1 MMINSEKL
9 MGRMESKGTLLSE
22 KSISNVGVIRRRLV
36 DIDGM
41 LKDKLVLA
49 KVREGIRRQEEER
62 LRRVEREDDI
72 EERDDDD
79 RDIDMDDG
87 KRKRKKPKP
96 GGPSN
101 ILGPAGAILTG
112 AGIALIANN
121 LGTFRVTAQVLKG
134 VGSVA
139 VSTFMGAATAINAG
153 YKVVNAIETRTLQ
166 MFGDKGLQTLKQFQ
180 KVFSTF
186 VNVAIVTAVTA
197 GGVSVLGKTRRRLFP
212 GRKPPIT
219 PPPIPPIKTNAV
231 DIFDTRSKVTEGLEK
246 IFRKARRRKPSRSF
260 AEVKREIDLRE
271 FDSLTP
277 EAKRRIR
284 SENIRRTLSETRE
297 GLFDRKPRVQRED
310 FLGMNKP
317 RRRVRVPDSPINLL
331 QRQRQRS
338 TRRIVTPVG
347 DQLIDDIL
355 GSESFKEKAAK
366 LKQAQKNAAV
376 EVFTELNKNVFSRD
390 GTYYLRKGDKIYL
403 LEEVTIGNRQRLV
416 RATNSPPI
424 DESTFN
430 RASGRTVTKKFGE
443 SVQDQQ
449 TQQPQSNVKRKIK
462 SDSNFFEDPGGGPG
476 AMKLRRGIISN
487 ADNVTNVKSLSKL
500 LEAFGGLPL
509 IKATRQFLGNTVGR
523 IPLFGDLI
531 GILLDVFVFKQP
543 VQKALFMAAGGALG
557 GSIGAWLGGI
567 LGTAVP
573 VVGNLAGAVVGGFLG
588 GVGGDLLGGFL
599 YDVLFAGKPGFPA
612 ATTQNP
618 LEKGAKGT
626 LKLGLSGG
634 GLVPA
639 LLSMNNGGSVPDIGY
654 SASYDKPGAGSVRF
668 IPIPITSSSDTG
680 STTTSSGGVFVTKR
694 KRSQS
699 SLYAGG
705 LIT

>member
-9 MGRMESKGTLLSE
+9 MGRMESKGTLLSK

-79 RDIDMDDG
+79 RDIDMDGG

-134 VGSVA
+134 IGSVA

-197 GGVSVLGKTRRRLFP
+197 GGVSVLGKTRRSLFP
-212 GRKPPIT
+212 GRFKRPKFESNEIAGITDLRTKPTKRTIG
-219 PPPIPPIKTNAV
+219 N
-231 DIFDTRSKVTEGLEK
+231 LEK
-246 IFRKARRRKPSRSF
+246 ILKKRVGRPKKFQTL
-260 AEVKREIDLRE
+260 AEVEADLNLRE
-271 FDSLTP
+271 FQKLQKKFLKLKKSKKVVKPKPTSIVKSFRPDRQPDLGLDDSDMGRFRPP
-277 EAKRRIR
+277 EVIQNDIRSIRIR
-284 SENIRRTLSETRE
+284 ARQNLTEYQMGFISADDFEIR
-297 GLFDRKPRVQRED
+297 
-310 FLGMNKP
+310 
-317 RRRVRVPDSPINLL
+317 
-331 QRQRQRS
+331 
-338 TRRIVTPVG
+338 
-347 DQLIDDIL
+347 
-355 GSESFKEKAAK
+355 
-366 LKQAQKNAAV
+366 
-376 EVFTELNKNVFSRD
+376 
-390 GTYYLRKGDKIYL
+390 
-403 LEEVTIGNRQRLV
+403 RQRLV
-416 RATNSPPI
+416 EDLRLKRNELNFVKSTDPLDRMAQNLGIDRELFKSKVPKKQKRLPP
-424 DESTFN
+424 
-430 RASGRTVTKKFGE
+430 SGTV
-443 SVQDQQ
+443 QQQQ
-449 TQQPQSNVKRKIK
+449 TQQPQAGGRRIK
-462 SDSNFFEDPGGGPG
+462 SENFFEDPSGGPG

-487 ADNVTNVKSLSKL
+487 ADNVTNVKSLSTL

-543 VQKALFMAAGGALG
+543 LQKALFMAAGGALG

-567 LGTAVP
+567 LGTVVP

-588 GVGGDLLGGFL
+588 GVGGDMLGGFL

-618 LEKGAKGT
+618 LEKTAKST

-680 STTTSSGGVFVTKR
+680 STNTSSSGVFLTKR
-694 KRSQS
+694 KRSQP

>member
-22 KSISNVGVIRRRLV
+22 KSISNMGVIRRRLV

-72 EERDDDD
+72 EDRDDD
-79 RDIDMDDG
+79 RDIDMDGG

-101 ILGPAGAILTG
+101 ILGPAGGILTG

-134 VGSVA
+134 IGSVA

-166 MFGDKGLQTLKQFQ
+166 MFGDKGLRTLKQFQ

-197 GGVSVLGKTRRRLFP
+197 GGVSVLGKTRRSLFP
-212 GRKPPIT
+212 GRVKPPIT
-219 PPPIPPIKTNAV
+219 PPPIKTNAV
-231 DIFDTRSKVTEGLEK
+231 DIFDTRTKVTEGLEK
-246 IFRKARRRKPSRSF
+246 IFRKARRRKPLRSF

-277 EAKRRIR
+277 EAKTRIR
-284 SENIRRTLSETRE
+284 SENRRRTLLEAESKV

-331 QRQRQRS
+331 QRQKQRS
-338 TRRIVTPVG
+338 ARRIVTPVG
-347 DQLIDDIL
+347 DELLKQLKVPVYRETDPNVITRMVRGREKFYYVEDGKLTELRQVIIGDQQSL
-355 GSESFKEKAAK
+355 VPKEKLTK
-366 LKQAQKNAAV
+366 
-376 EVFTELNKNVFSRD
+376 S
-390 GTYYLRKGDKIYL
+390 
-403 LEEVTIGNRQRLV
+403 
-416 RATNSPPI
+416 
-424 DESTFN
+424 
-430 RASGRTVTKKFGE
+430 VTKKLSKVTQEEAKYKMKDGTPE
-443 SVQDQQ
+443 IEKRINELNADRTLQDQQ

-462 SDSNFFEDPGGGPG
+462 SDSNFFEDPSGGPG

-509 IKATRQFLGNTVGR
+509 VKATRQFLGNTVGR
-523 IPLFGDLI
+523 IPLFGDII
-531 GILLDVFVFKQP
+531 GVLLDYFVFKQP
-543 VQKALFMAAGGALG
+543 LQKALFMAAGGSLG
-557 GSIGAWLGGI
+557 GSIGALLGGI
-567 LGTAVP
+567 LGSAVP
-573 VVGNLAGAVVGGFLG
+573 VVGTLAGSVVGGFLG
-588 GVGGDLLGGFL
+588 GAGGDLLGGFL

-618 LEKGAKGT
+618 LEKTAKST

-680 STTTSSGGVFVTKR
+680 STNTSSGGVFLTKR
-694 KRSQS
+694 KRSQP

>member
-1 MMINSEKL
+1 MMIDSEKL

-22 KSISNVGVIRRRLV
+22 KSISNMGVIRRRLV

-72 EERDDDD
+72 EDRDDDD
-79 RDIDMDDG
+79 RDIDMDGG
-87 KRKRKKPKP
+87 KIKRKKPKP

-134 VGSVA
+134 IGSVA

-153 YKVVNAIETRTLQ
+153 YNIVNAIEAKTLQ
-166 MFGDKGLQTLKQFQ
+166 MFGNKGLQTLKQFQ

-197 GGVSVLGKTRRRLFP
+197 GGVSVLGKTRRSLFP
-212 GRKPPIT
+212 GRFKRPKFDSNEIAGITDLRTKPTKRTIG
-219 PPPIPPIKTNAV
+219 N
-231 DIFDTRSKVTEGLEK
+231 LEK
-246 IFRKARRRKPSRSF
+246 ILKKRVGRPKKFQTL
-260 AEVKREIDLRE
+260 AEVEADINLRE
-271 FDSLTP
+271 FQKLQKKFFKLKKSKKVVVSSPFERITKSKSFQKR
-277 EAKRRIR
+277 AKRLRQ
-284 SENIRRTLSETRE
+284 NI
-297 GLFDRKPRVQRED
+297 K
-310 FLGMNKP
+310 K
-317 RRRVRVPDSPINLL
+317 
-331 QRQRQRS
+331 
-338 TRRIVTPVG
+338 G
-347 DQLIDDIL
+347 D
-355 GSESFKEKAAK
+355 
-366 LKQAQKNAAV
+366 AV
-376 EVFTELNKNVFSRD
+376 EAANEFAEKTGQVRL
-390 GTYYLRKGDKIYL
+390 LRNQVKLEGDDAFY
-403 LEEVTIGNRQRLV
+403 
-416 RATNSPPI
+416 
-424 DESTFN
+424 
-430 RASGRTVTKKFGE
+430 VTKKGKIKLDIVTFGDIDGTFKDFYFFDARLSSYIQNKRVQKATIE
-443 SVQDQQ
+443 KILFDEKIELDDATGQFKLDDSNFKPDDFNTQDQK

-462 SDSNFFEDPGGGPG
+462 SDSNFFEDPSGGPG

-509 IKATRQFLGNTVGR
+509 VKATRQFLGNTVGR
-523 IPLFGDLI
+523 IPLFGDII
-531 GILLDVFVFKQP
+531 GVLLDYFVFKQP
-543 VQKALFMAAGGALG
+543 LQKALFMAAGGALG

-567 LGTAVP
+567 LGTVVP

-588 GVGGDLLGGFL
+588 GAGGDLLGGFL

-618 LEKGAKGT
+618 LEKTAKST

-680 STTTSSGGVFVTKR
+680 STNTSSGGVFITKR

>member
-22 KSISNVGVIRRRLV
+22 KSISNMGVIRRRLV

-72 EERDDDD
+72 EDRDDD
-79 RDIDMDDG
+79 RDIDMDGG

-134 VGSVA
+134 IGSVA

-166 MFGDKGLQTLKQFQ
+166 MFGDKGLRTLKQFQ

-197 GGVSVLGKTRRRLFP
+197 GGVSVLGKTRRSLFP
-212 GRKPPIT
+212 GRVKPSPKIRT
-219 PPPIPPIKTNAV
+219 KGFSIKRPLGVKDVRRSLSKRNVTTNLSGFGTIEQGRAGVPVFAGRDKIVRFIRGKQESKQSKQQTNFDINPETGREYTRFDPEIGMAPPEGESGRRVTTERGNVRATFAKDLENAEQLRKVFGVDGTNPNP
-231 DIFDTRSKVTEGLEK
+231 KLLQEGLDEINAGRYK
-246 IFRKARRRKPSRSF
+246 GFDDFLRRKT
-260 AEVKREIDLRE
+260 AEYSSD
-271 FDSLTP
+271 
-277 EAKRRIR
+277 A
-284 SENIRRTLSETRE
+284 
-297 GLFDRKPRVQRED
+297 RKPRSIKKQR
-310 FLGMNKP
+310 
-317 RRRVRVPDSPINLL
+317 
-331 QRQRQRS
+331 
-338 TRRIVTPVG
+338 
-347 DQLIDDIL
+347 
-355 GSESFKEKAAK
+355 
-366 LKQAQKNAAV
+366 
-376 EVFTELNKNVFSRD
+376 
-390 GTYYLRKGDKIYL
+390 
-403 LEEVTIGNRQRLV
+403 TITG
-416 RATNSPPI
+416 SPPNQPLI
-424 DESTFN
+424 RGSKTGRGFFNDNSRFN
-430 RASGRTVTKKFGE
+430 RIFESPLDDFGIGGGNTISGPSFFNQRPAPLTSRQILSQQGSFNAPKIINQVTK
-443 SVQDQQ
+443 
-449 TQQPQSNVKRKIK
+449 
-462 SDSNFFEDPGGGPG
+462 
-476 AMKLRRGIISN
+476 N
-487 ADNVTNVKSLSKL
+487 ADNFTNVKSLSTL
-500 LEAFGGLPL
+500 LEAFGGIPL
-509 IKATRQFLGNTVGR
+509 VKATRQFLGNTVGR
-523 IPLFGDLI
+523 IPLLGDLI
-531 GILLDVFVFKQP
+531 GVLLDVFVFKQP
-543 VQKALFMAAGGALG
+543 IQKALFMAAGGALG

-567 LGTAVP
+567 LGTVVP

-588 GVGGDLLGGFL
+588 GVGGDMLGGFL

-618 LEKGAKGT
+618 LEKTAKST

-694 KRSQS
+694 KRSQP

>member
-1 MMINSEKL
+1 MMIDSEKL

-79 RDIDMDDG
+79 RDIDMDGG

-134 VGSVA
+134 IGSVA

-166 MFGDKGLQTLKQFQ
+166 MFGDKGLRTLKQFQ

-231 DIFDTRSKVTEGLEK
+231 DIFDTRSKPTEGLEK
-246 IFRKARRRKPSRSF
+246 IFRKARRRKPTKTY
-260 AEVKREIDLRE
+260 EQIKREIDLRE

-277 EAKRRIR
+277 KAKAKIR
-284 SENIRRTLSETRE
+284 LDNIKKTLIE
-297 GLFDRKPRVQRED
+297 
-310 FLGMNKP
+310 
-317 RRRVRVPDSPINLL
+317 
-331 QRQRQRS
+331 
-338 TRRIVTPVG
+338 
-347 DQLIDDIL
+347 
-355 GSESFKEKAAK
+355 
-366 LKQAQKNAAV
+366 
-376 EVFTELNKNVFSRD
+376 
-390 GTYYLRKGDKIYL
+390 
-403 LEEVTIGNRQRLV
+403 
-416 RATNSPPI
+416 
-424 DESTFN
+424 
-430 RASGRTVTKKFGE
+430 GRTVIPDRPKTINRGFQFGQRKGRSSRFTGPENLLEKLRERTKKDFNILGIDDPTSGYDLKQL
-443 SVQDQQ
+443 SVEDQIEYQ
-449 TQQPQSNVKRKIK
+449 KILNEEAIARSKSLSMKEQNLIKNNVNKGRKILK
-462 SDSNFFEDPGGGPG
+462 KIQQDASSGVPDVDNFLNPNKRAAFFDPMNPRASVIGGSSFFDRPIRTNKQILEGTPL
-476 AMKLRRGIISN
+476 LRAPSILKN
-487 ADNVTNVKSLSKL
+487 ADKLTNVKSLSKL

-509 IKATRQFLGNTVGR
+509 VKATRQFLGNTVGR
-523 IPLFGDLI
+523 IPLLGDLI
-531 GILLDVFVFKQP
+531 GVLLDVFVFKQP
-543 VQKALFMAAGGALG
+543 IQKALFMAAGGALG

-567 LGTAVP
+567 LGSAVP
-573 VVGNLAGAVVGGFLG
+573 VVGTLAGSVVGGFLG
-588 GVGGDLLGGFL
+588 GAGGDMLGGFL

-618 LEKGAKGT
+618 LEKTAKST

-680 STTTSSGGVFVTKR
+680 STNTSSGGVFITKR

>member
-9 MGRMESKGTLLSE
+9 MGRMESKGTLLSK

-79 RDIDMDDG
+79 RDIDMDGG

-134 VGSVA
+134 IGSVA

-197 GGVSVLGKTRRRLFP
+197 GGVSVLGKTRRSLFP
-212 GRKPPIT
+212 GRFKRPKFESNEIAGITDLRTKPTKRTIG
-219 PPPIPPIKTNAV
+219 N
-231 DIFDTRSKVTEGLEK
+231 LEK
-246 IFRKARRRKPSRSF
+246 ILKKRVGRPKKFQTL
-260 AEVKREIDLRE
+260 AEVQADLNLRE
-271 FDSLTP
+271 FQKLQKKFLKLKKSKKVVKPKPTSIVKSFRPDRQPDLGLDDSDMGRFRPP
-277 EAKRRIR
+277 EVIQNDIRSIRIR
-284 SENIRRTLSETRE
+284 ARQNLTEYQMGFISADDFEIR
-297 GLFDRKPRVQRED
+297 
-310 FLGMNKP
+310 
-317 RRRVRVPDSPINLL
+317 
-331 QRQRQRS
+331 
-338 TRRIVTPVG
+338 
-347 DQLIDDIL
+347 
-355 GSESFKEKAAK
+355 
-366 LKQAQKNAAV
+366 
-376 EVFTELNKNVFSRD
+376 
-390 GTYYLRKGDKIYL
+390 
-403 LEEVTIGNRQRLV
+403 RQRLV
-416 RATNSPPI
+416 EDLRLKRNELNFVKSTDPLDRMAQNLGIDRELFKSKVPKKQKRLPP
-424 DESTFN
+424 
-430 RASGRTVTKKFGE
+430 SGTV
-443 SVQDQQ
+443 QQQQ
-449 TQQPQSNVKRKIK
+449 TQQPQAGGRRIK
-462 SDSNFFEDPGGGPG
+462 SENFFEDPSGGPG

-487 ADNVTNVKSLSKL
+487 ADDVTNVKSLSKL

-509 IKATRQFLGNTVGR
+509 VKATRQFLGNTVGR

-543 VQKALFMAAGGALG
+543 LQKALFMAAGGALG

-567 LGTAVP
+567 LGTVVP

-588 GVGGDLLGGFL
+588 GVGGDMLGGFL

-618 LEKGAKGT
+618 LEKTAKST

-668 IPIPITSSSDTG
+668 IPIPITSSSDMG
-680 STTTSSGGVFVTKR
+680 STNTSSSGVFLTKR
-694 KRSQS
+694 KRSQP